1 MEFVARAR
9 QTPEPHTLEAMVNL
23 QVGKAHLNALALVAR
38 FEKGFRPHEPSR
50 NVTGIF
56 MDIAGDLSRRHLG
69 TALHL
74 ERTDIAVELGGA
86 IAKHGA
92 FMHGA
97 GGVQQLVIRADV
109 NAAPSVPSKV
119 AA

>member
-74 ERTDIAVELGGA
+74 ERTDIGRGIEPSGA
-86 IAKHGA
+86 RHCATA
-92 FMHGA
+92 LDA
-97 GGVQQLVIRADV
+97 NWC
-109 NAAPSVPSKV
+109 NA
-119 AA
+119 

>member
-1 MEFVARAR
+1 MKFVARTGK
-9 QTPEPHTLEAMVNL
+9 TPEPHTLETMVNL

-56 MDIAGDLSRRHLG
+56 MDIARDLSRRHLG

-74 ERTDIAVELGGA
+74 ERTDIAVELEP
-86 IAKHGA
+86 
-92 FMHGA
+92 
-97 GGVQQLVIRADV
+97 L
-109 NAAPSVPSKV
+109 S
-119 AA
+119 